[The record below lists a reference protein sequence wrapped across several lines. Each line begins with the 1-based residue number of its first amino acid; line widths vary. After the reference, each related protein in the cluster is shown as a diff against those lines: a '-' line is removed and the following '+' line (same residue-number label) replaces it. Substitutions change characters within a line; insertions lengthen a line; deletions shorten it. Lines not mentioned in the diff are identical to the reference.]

1 MDKILAVIIIF
12 LGITFSLA
20 GILAM
25 GAVPKIFQSAEITNE
40 TKSETENQTKLII
53 DYFEGQNKLMI
64 NQFLRENNTTHRLLI
79 GLNDSLIK
87 EDQALKNQGVM
98 IKAIKADQDM
108 NRVIAKQ
115 IFNVSTQHEIVAR
128 DHNKL
133 QTKVDNMTQDIYD
146 LLEEADRRNFNA
158 TMTNKAILNN
168 LTQELKEIKT
178 LHKEIKQ
185 ELESIN
191 HTSKS

>member
-115 IFNVSTQHEIVAR
+115 IFNVSKQHEIVAK

-191 HTSKS
+191 HTTKS

>member
-191 HTSKS
+191 HTTKS